1 MQMEGKKL
9 GGRYEILSR
18 IGGGGMAVVYKAKD
32 ILLHRNVAIKVL
44 SESLSNDQEFV
55 RRFDREAQ
63 AAASLSHPNIV
74 NVYDVGQDGYIH
86 YIVMELVE
94 GPTLKQMILER
105 GTLTTAEAGDI
116 AAQICDGLQHAHDN
130 QIVHRDIKPHNILI
144 GKNGRAKV
152 TDFGIAR
159 AASSS
164 TITQTGSVMGSVH
177 YFSPEQARGGQ
188 IGSKA
193 DIYSLGVV
201 LYEMLTGELP
211 FDGDSAISIAL
222 KHLQEPVI
230 DPRELNDKVPESMV
244 NIVMRALEKDPEMRY
259 TSVKAMMQDINYA
272 LQFDHRRE
280 NRWER
285 PTKTSDIFQT
295 IPISADEETE
305 VHKVFQPRSNKTSN
319 YQSPVQREE
328 IRSPRRSDTNHATKV
343 GQETMAG
350 LERFRNVSNDKDKT
364 VFQRTVIWLD
374 NVQAKLPWWQK
385 VLFSLL
391 TIGIIVFIAIYGF
404 NLIWGLLSSPSDDPN
419 NPQTQMV
426 RMIDLTGKT
435 QDEAAQWFETHSLNA
450 PKVVWGESSDDSKGK
465 VISQTPKAGEQISPD
480 DTAKITLGVGGSN
493 EKYTVQDFTGMFESN
508 LSPYTTSDQLGYKVD
523 YSRSRCY
530 NKNTT
535 DKNLQQ
541 GQILEQT
548 PRAGEKIEKGGT
560 VYLWIYAPS
569 SSGCND
575 LPPSMNG
582 TAKNKDEKL
591 LAYQSNEKARLVEQ
605 KKLALA

>member
-9 GGRYEILSR
+9 GGRYEIISR

-144 GKNGRAKV
+144 GTNGRAKV

-222 KHLQEPVI
+222 KHLQEPVV

-272 LQFDHRRE
+272 LQFDNRRE

-295 IPISADEETE
+295 IPISSDEETE
-305 VHKVFQPRSNKTSN
+305 VHKVFQPRSNNKTN
-319 YQSPVQREE
+319 TYQSPIQREE
-328 IRSPRRSDTNHATKV
+328 IRTPRRSETNHATQV

-350 LERFRNVSNDKDKT
+350 LERFRNISNDKDKT

-385 VLFSLL
+385 VLFSLI

-404 NLIWGLLSSPSDDPN
+404 NLVWGLMSGPADDN
-419 NPQTQMV
+419 NNSGTNTV
-426 RMIDLTGKT
+426 NMIDLSDYTK
-435 QDEAAQWFETHSLNA
+435 DEVTTWFQNHSLTTPEFA
-450 PKVVWGESSDDSKGK
+450 YKESPDDKEGK
-465 VISQTPKAGEQISPD
+465 VIEQNPKAGAEISG
-480 DTAKITLGVGGSN
+480 TYKARITLGLGGAN
-493 EKYTVQDFTGMFESN
+493 ESFKVMDFTGMYQSN
-508 LSPYTTSDQLGYKVD
+508 LGKYSSSELGYNLD
-523 YSRSRCY
+523 YSDSRCY

-535 DKNLQQ
+535 GQNLSH
-541 GQILEQT
+541 GQILEQS
-548 PRAGEKIEKGGT
+548 PKAGEAIEKGGT
-560 VYLWIYAPS
+560 VKLWIFVPNNPN
-569 SSGCND
+569 CKD
-575 LPPSMNG
+575 LPPSLNES
-582 TAKNKDEKL
+582 AKNTDNKFLTFDLTGNKRFKEI
-591 LAYQSNEKARLVEQ
+591 ATQV
-605 KKLALA
+605 

>member
-9 GGRYEILSR
+9 GGRYEIISR

-144 GKNGRAKV
+144 GTNGRAKV

-272 LQFDHRRE
+272 LQFDNRRE

-285 PTKTSDIFQT
+285 PAKTSDIFQT

-305 VHKVFQPRSNKTSN
+305 MHKVFQPRSNNKTN
-319 YQSPVQREE
+319 TYQSPIQREE
-328 IRSPRRSDTNHATKV
+328 IRSPKRSETNHATQV

-385 VLFSLL
+385 LLFSLV

-404 NLIWGLLSSPSDDPN
+404 SLVWKLMSGPTNDDN
-419 NPQTQMV
+419 NPGTNTV
-426 RMIDLTGKT
+426 NMIDLSNYTKEQAT
-435 QDEAAQWFETHSLNA
+435 NWFQTNSLTVPDIA
-450 PKVVWGESSDDSKGK
+450 YKESPDDKEGK
-465 VISQTPKAGEQISPD
+465 VIEQTPNAGEEISS
-480 DTAKITLGVGGSN
+480 TNKAKITLGLGGADESL
-493 EKYTVQDFTGMFESN
+493 KVMDFTGMYQSK
-508 LSPYTTSDQLGYKVD
+508 LGKYSSGDLGYNID
-523 YSRSRCY
+523 YSDSRCY

-535 DKNLQQ
+535 GQNLSH
-541 GQILEQT
+541 GQILEQS
-548 PRAGEKIEKGGT
+548 PKAGEKIEKGGT
-560 VYLWIYAPS
+560 VYLWIYVPDN
-569 SSGCND
+569 GDCKD
-575 LPPSMNG
+575 FPPSLNG
-582 TAKNKDEKL
+582 SAKNTDNKFFVYDLIGNTRFKEIVT
-591 LAYQSNEKARLVEQ
+591 QT
-605 KKLALA
+605 

>member
-105 GTLTTAEAGDI
+105 GQLTTAEAGDI

-272 LQFDHRRE
+272 LQFDSSRE

-295 IPISADEETE
+295 IPLSADEETE

-328 IRSPRRSDTNHATKV
+328 IRSPKRSEANHSTKV

-364 VFQRTVIWLD
+364 VFQRTVVWLD

-391 TIGIIVFIAIYGF
+391 TIGIIIFIAIYGF
-404 NLIWGLLSSPSDDPN
+404 NFVWKLMVGPSDDPTN
-419 NPQTQMV
+419 NNQNTSSVVME
-426 RMIDLTGKT
+426 DLSGKT
-435 QDEAAQWFETHSLNA
+435 EEEAKAWFEENSLSA
-450 PKVVWGESSDDSKGK
+450 PKIVWGESSDDSKGK
-465 VISQTPKAGEQISPD
+465 VIAQDPKAGSPI
-480 DTAKITLGVGGSN
+480 DTGVSAKLTLGVGGSSGQL
-493 EKYTVQDFTGMFESN
+493 KVQDFTGQFESK
-508 LSPYTTSDQLGYKVD
+508 LTKFTTSDALGYKVD
-523 YSRSRCY
+523 FSRSRCY
-530 NKNTT
+530 NQNTT
-535 DKNLQQ
+535 NKSLQH

-548 PRAGEKIEKGGT
+548 PKAGESIEKGGT
-560 VYLWIYAPS
+560 VYLWIYAPKS
-569 SSGCND
+569 GGCND
-575 LPPSMNG
+575 LPPSLGG
-582 TAKNKDEKL
+582 TAKNNDNKL
-591 LAYQSNEKARLVEQ
+591 LTLDKARIEERNI
-605 KKLALA
+605 LA

>member
-74 NVYDVGQDGYIH
+74 NVYDVGQDGHIH

-94 GPTLKQMILER
+94 GQTLKQLILER
-105 GTLTTAEAGDI
+105 GMLSTAEAGDI

-144 GKNGRAKV
+144 GTNGRAKV

-159 AASSS
+159 AASSQ

-188 IGSKA
+188 IGAKA
-193 DIYSLGVV
+193 DIYSLGIV

-222 KHLQEPVI
+222 KHLQEPVL
-230 DPRELNDKVPESMV
+230 DPREINDKIPESMV

-259 TSVKAMMQDINYA
+259 TSVKAMMQDIHYA
-272 LQFDHRRE
+272 LQFDSRRE
-280 NRWER
+280 NRWDR
-285 PTKTSDIFQT
+285 PTKTNDIFQT
-295 IPISADEETE
+295 IPIALDEETE
-305 VHKVFQPRSNKTSN
+305 AHSVFQSPRTNATATT
-319 YQSPVQREE
+319 YQSPVQREDV
-328 IRSPRRSDTNHATKV
+328 RLQRRSDVNSSSTV

-374 NVQAKLPWWQK
+374 NVQEKLPWWQK
-385 VLFSLL
+385 FLFGLL
-391 TIGIIVFIAIYGF
+391 TIGIIGFIAIYGF
-404 NLIWGLLSSPSDDPN
+404 NFVWGL
-419 NPQTQMV
+419 MV
-426 RMIDLTGKT
+426 DENEEPVDTNGKIEMVDFTGQSKEEV
-435 QDEAAQWFETHSLNA
+435 QKWFKDKGLPE
-450 PKVVWGESSDDSKGK
+450 PKFVMVESSNDDADK
-465 VISQTPKAGEQISPD
+465 VIDQNPKAGEAISPT
-480 DTAKITLGVGGSN
+480 DTAKITLGAGKAGSL
-493 EKYTVQDFTGMFESN
+493 TVKDFIGMYQSN
-508 LSPYTTSDQLGYKVD
+508 LNAYSTSDVLGYKVD
-523 YSRSRCY
+523 YGNTRCY
-530 NKNTT
+530 NKNTSGRNI
-535 DKNLQQ
+535 KH
-541 GQILEQT
+541 GQVLEQY
-548 PRAGEKIEKGGT
+548 PAPGSKIEKGGT
-560 VYLWIYAPS
+560 VYVWIYVPS
-569 SSGCND
+569 SPGCD
-575 LPPSMNG
+575 DKPPSEGG
-582 TAKNKDEKL
+582 TAKRGIAP
-591 LAYQSNEKARLVEQ
+591 LADLRKWTTAFVG
-605 KKLALA
+605 

>member
-94 GPTLKQMILER
+94 GQTLKQMILER
-105 GTLTTAEAGDI
+105 GTLSTAEAGDI

-144 GKNGRAKV
+144 GTNGRAKV

-230 DPRELNDKVPESMV
+230 DPRKLNEKIPESMV

-272 LQFDHRRE
+272 LQFDSRRE
-280 NRWER
+280 NRWDR
-285 PTKTSDIFQT
+285 SAKTSDIFQT

-305 VHKVFQPRSNKTSN
+305 VHKVFQPRNNKT
-319 YQSPVQREE
+319 YESPIQREE
-328 IRSPRRSDTNHATKV
+328 IRSPRRSETKEATKV

-350 LERFRNVSNDKDKT
+350 LERFRNVSNDRDKT

-385 VLFSLL
+385 LLFSLL

-404 NLIWGLLSSPSDDPN
+404 TVVWGWLSSPNDPTDPTTDKVN
-419 NPQTQMV
+419 MV
-426 RMIDLTGKT
+426 NLTGMSK
-435 QDEAAQWFETHSLNA
+435 DEAMNWFETHKLN
-450 PKVVWGESSDDSKGK
+450 PPSVKYGESSDENQDK
-465 VISQTPKAGEQISPD
+465 VISQDPGVG
-480 DTAKITLGVGGSN
+480 TAVDQDYKSTITLGAGGAN
-493 EKYTVQDFTGMFESN
+493 EELTVKDFTGKYQSN
-508 LSPYTTSDQLGYKVD
+508 LGQYTSGDELGYKVD
-523 YSRSRCY
+523 YSDSRCY
-530 NKNTT
+530 NQNTT
-535 DKNLQQ
+535 GQNLSK

-548 PRAGEKIEKGGT
+548 PKAGDKIEKGGT
-560 VYLWIYAPS
+560 VYLWIYVP
-569 SSGCND
+569 GNGNCKD
-575 LPPSMNG
+575 LPPSLG
-582 TAKNKDEKL
+582 GSAKNKDNKL
-591 LAYQSNEKARLVEQ
+591 LAYQSEKAILN
-605 KKLALA
+605 KDYATS

>member
-144 GKNGRAKV
+144 GTNGRAKV

-230 DPRELNDKVPESMV
+230 DPRELNKKIPESMV

-272 LQFDHRRE
+272 LQFDSRRE

-285 PTKTSDIFQT
+285 SAKTSDIFQT
-295 IPISADEETE
+295 IPIAADEETE
-305 VHKVFQPRSNKTSN
+305 AHKVFQPRSNKNS

-328 IRSPRRSDTNHATKV
+328 IRSPKRTETKQATQV
-343 GQETMAG
+343 SQETMAG

-385 VLFSLL
+385 LLFSLL

-404 NLIWGLLSSPSDDPN
+404 SVIWGLLSSPNDDPN
-419 NPQTQMV
+419 SQNATEIKMANLSG
-426 RMIDLTGKT
+426 MTK
-435 QDEAAQWFETHSLNA
+435 DEAMNWFETHNLN
-450 PKVVWGESSDDSKGK
+450 PPTIKYGESSDDSQDK
-465 VISQTPKAGEQISPD
+465 VISQDPAVGSPIDQDYKA
-480 DTAKITLGVGGSN
+480 TITLGAGGANGSL
-493 EKYTVQDFTGMFESN
+493 KVKDFTGMYQSN
-508 LSPYTTSDQLGYKVD
+508 LGKYTNQELGYKVD
-523 YSRSRCY
+523 YSDSRCY
-530 NKNTT
+530 NQNTT
-535 DKNLQQ
+535 GQNLSH

-548 PRAGEKIEKGGT
+548 PKAGDNIEKGGT
-560 VYLWIYAPS
+560 VYLWIYVPGN
-569 SSGCND
+569 SGCKD
-575 LPPSMNG
+575 LPPSLGG
-582 TAKNKDEKL
+582 TAKNVDSKL
-591 LAYQSNEKARLVEQ
+591 LTLQQVENIRTKENESVA
-605 KKLALA
+605 

>member
-1 MQMEGKKL
+1 MEGKKL

-105 GTLTTAEAGDI
+105 GQLTTAEAGDI

-144 GKNGRAKV
+144 GTNGRAKV

-230 DPRELNDKVPESMV
+230 DPRELNDKIPESMV

-272 LQFDHRRE
+272 LQFDSRRE

-305 VHKVFQPRSNKTSN
+305 VHNVFQPRNNKTSS

-328 IRSPRRSDTNHATKV
+328 VRSPRRSETKHATKV

-385 VLFSLL
+385 ALFSLL
-391 TIGIIVFIAIYGF
+391 TIGIIVFLAIYGF
-404 NLIWGLLSSPSDDPN
+404 TLVWGLISNPNDDPN
-419 NPQTQMV
+419 AQQTQNV
-426 RMIDLTGKT
+426 SMIDFTGKT
-435 QDEAAQWFETHSLNA
+435 QDEAKQWFETHGLKEPSF
-450 PKVVWGESSDDSKGK
+450 VYGESSDENKDK
-465 VISQTPKAGEQISPD
+465 VISQKPEAGTEMNS
-480 DTAKITLGVGGSN
+480 DTATKLTLGVGGASD
-493 EKYTVQDFTGMFESN
+493 KLKVMDFTGMFESN
-508 LSPYTTSDQLGYKVD
+508 LSKYTNSDELGYKVD

-548 PRAGEKIEKGGT
+548 PKPGDTIEKGGT

-575 LPPSMNG
+575 LPPSMG
-582 TAKNKDEKL
+582 GQAKNKDSKL
-591 LAYQSNEKARLVEQ
+591 LAYRNLDIARFEDTKLLV
-605 KKLALA
+605 